1 MILTSTP
8 RLARCTLGVA
18 HLDRS
23 EAYYRDVL
31 GLATKRVADA
41 VHVTWP
47 GLDLELHAE
56 PPASRAKVRLYFHV
70 SSRAD
75 VDALAAALRSAGQQ
89 LVRGPA
95 LSERGEWAVGTIDPD
110 DYELVFYSE
119 AGSS

>member
-23 EAYYRDVL
+23 EVYYRDVL
-31 GLATKRVADA
+31 GLATTRRADA
-41 VHVTWP
+41 VVVAWP
-47 GLDLELHAE
+47 GLDLELHAA
-56 PPASRAKVRLYFHV
+56 PPASRAKVRLYFLV
-70 SSRAD
+70 ATRAD
-75 VDALAAALRSAGQQ
+75 VDALAKRLRSAGQQ